1 MNNRDDENFFS
12 TQEEYNKRVAQQQ
25 ARQSEGKADLSD
37 LTAKYGKYIN
47 YKEDDGAEITEIR
60 RETKAPSKM
69 EKTEK
74 PMKKKENESFFK
86 KNNYKNLK
94 ILLITVIVAIVL
106 LFGAAVAYL
115 FHVTD
120 GADYGD
126 DGVDFNSGAVIE
138 EEDVNLE
145 AMGDVTDAS
154 SLNDFL
160 YSWANNRGDKM
171 HSRNVLNVLLCG
183 VDSSTGTASSGR
195 ADAIMLVSI
204 NKKTQ
209 KITLTSFFR
218 DSYIYMDIPQQSGGT
233 KGRYEKINAAYSL
246 GGPATLIDT
255 IEKNFKIEID
265 EYIAVDF
272 ASFKKLIDALGGV
285 TVDVEY
291 NEAMFIRRTSS
302 HKNFP
307 YGDDVKLKGS
317 EALIY
322 SRIRKLD
329 SDVNRTERQ
338 RKVIK
343 GLMASAKSASSGQLV
358 NAYKQTAQYI
368 RTGYNQSEIISLLAT
383 AVTQGWMK
391 YEITEITLPQE
402 QGVEMASAYVNT
414 SSARNQWVW
423 IVDYPIC
430 AQKLQLA
437 VYGETNIIL
446 DADRQSALDYTNAK
460 RNPSGSSSSSS
471 SSSSGYT
478 TTTTTTTHYYS
489 DVTDPT
495 ESTTDEG
502 NSRPSNPFEGFM
514 SEVSSQ
520 IDSLKPTEPTQPDEG
535 ETPETPEQ
543 PQEPATDN
551 TDTLT

>member
-12 TQEEYNKRVAQQQ
+12 TQEEYNKRA
-25 ARQSEGKADLSD
+25 ARQQKSDASEKAQLSD
-37 LTAKYGKYIN
+37 LTEKYGKYIN
-47 YKEDDGAEITEIR
+47 YNEDDGEEIADFS
-60 RETKAPSKM
+60 REDKHTKSTQKQ
-69 EKTEK
+69 TK
-74 PMKKKENESFFK
+74 PMKKKEQESFFK

-94 ILLITVIVAIVL
+94 ILLISLIVAIIL
-106 LFGAAVAYL
+106 IFGAAVAYL

-126 DGVDFNSGAVIE
+126 DGIDYNSGAVIE
-138 EEDVNLE
+138 DEDIDLE

-171 HSRNVLNVLLCG
+171 HSKNVLNVLLCG

-218 DSYIYMDIPQQSGGT
+218 DSYIYMDIPQQYGGS

-255 IEKNFKIEID
+255 IEKNFKVEID

-307 YGDDVKLKGS
+307 YGDNVKLKGS

-343 GLMASAKSASSGQLV
+343 GLLASAKSASSGQLV

-368 RTGYNQSEIISLLAT
+368 RTGYTQSEVISLLAT

-437 VYGETNIIL
+437 VYGETNIVL
-446 DADRQSALDYTNAK
+446 ESDRHSALDFTNAK
-460 RNPSGSSSSSS
+460 KPSSSGGSSSSSGSNNTKPTSPSSGYSEPLS
-471 SSSSGYT
+471 SSSTEPTSGQENP
-478 TTTTTTTHYYS
+478 S
-489 DVTDPT
+489 QDV
-495 ESTTDEG
+495 
-502 NSRPSNPFEGFM
+502 SNPFENLIPDI
-514 SEVSSQ
+514 SSGLENL
-520 IDSLKPTEPTQPDEG
+520 IPTRPTENDPTN
-535 ETPETPEQ
+535 TPEQ
-543 PQEPATDN
+543 PEEPTGDDSGSAE
-551 TDTLT
+551 